1 MGETWLGVQRGE
13 GGFEQR
19 VCLKFIHEC
28 FRDSEQAAEL
38 FLREAAIAASLR
50 HSNIVG
56 VIDADV
62 RAGYMALEL
71 VDGTDLRTI
80 LRNAPEHRL
89 PAPLAVCIAIELSK
103 GLHYAH
109 TRTRGEEFAG
119 IVHRDLS
126 PANVLI
132 SHAGEVKL
140 ADFGVAKV
148 IRATGDV
155 MSAVRGKLSY
165 MAPEQMAGRAAD
177 ARSDLFSL
185 GVLLYETLSGQRPF
199 DGENDADT
207 VRRIM
212 RGERIPLGSAA
223 AQVPAGIAAAVE
235 SLIAVAP
242 EDRPGSAADVI
253 DAFSDFA
260 PPPTTHF
267 ELARLALQS
276 RPHHTLLAEP
286 PLELPTEP
294 APAARPRKRRASWG
308 FVLGL
313 GLVAAVGSLT
323 SMLLADNPAKQ
334 PMPTLTNATRS
345 PPEPALAPATDAPSI
360 VLVATEPELGPRP
373 EPPTE
378 ASHTAPRPARGR
390 VRVGVFPAGQVWID
404 GRPRGAAPLSV
415 VLAPGPHTVAAGIET
430 PAQTRNLLLAPGADE
445 QLFFDL
451 QAAPDRAIAR

>member
-28 FRDSEQAAEL
+28 FRDSEQAAAL

-71 VDGTDLRTI
+71 VDGADLRTI

-89 PAPLAVCIAIELSK
+89 PAPLAACIAIELCK

-165 MAPEQMAGRAAD
+165 MSPEQMAGRPAD
-177 ARSDLFSL
+177 AQSDLFSL

-199 DGENDADT
+199 DGDNDADT

-212 RGERIPLGSAA
+212 RGEHLPLGGVAA
-223 AQVPAGIAAAVE
+223 HVPAGIAAVVE
-235 SLIAVAP
+235 SLLAVAP
-242 EDRPGSAADVI
+242 EGRPGSAADVI
-253 DAFSDFA
+253 DAFEEFA
-260 PPPTTHF
+260 PSPTAHF

-276 RPHHTLLAEP
+276 RPHETLIAEP
-286 PLELPTEP
+286 PLGSKPEP
-294 APAARPRKRRASWG
+294 ALGDRPGKLRARWS

-313 GLVAAVGSLT
+313 GLVTAVGSLT
-323 SMLLADNPAKQ
+323 SLLLADNPGKPR
-334 PMPTLTNATRS
+334 PMPTVASS
-345 PPEPALAPATDAPSI
+345 PPGPVPAPASDPSSTVLIATDPSLAPRPAPRVTDDAP
-360 VLVATEPELGPRP
+360 A
-373 EPPTE
+373 
-378 ASHTAPRPARGR
+378 APRPARAR
-390 VRVGVFPAGQVWID
+390 LRVGVFPAGQVWID

-415 VLAPGPHTVAAGIET
+415 VLAPGPHAVAAGIET
-430 PAQTRNLLLAPGADE
+430 PAQTRILLLAAGADE

-451 QAAPDRAIAR
+451 QAVEDRARAR

>member
-28 FRDSEQAAEL
+28 FRDSEKAAEL

-62 RAGYMALEL
+62 GAGYMALEL
-71 VDGTDLRTI
+71 VDGADLRTI

-89 PAPLAVCIAIELSK
+89 PAPLAACIAIELCK

-165 MAPEQMAGRAAD
+165 MPPEQIAGRLSD

-185 GVLLYETLSGQRPF
+185 GVLVYEMLSGQRPF

-212 RGERIPLGSAA
+212 SGEHVPLGSAA
-223 AQVPAGIAAAVE
+223 ACVPAGIAAAVE
-235 SLIAVAP
+235 RLIAVAP

-260 PPPTTHF
+260 PPPTAHF
-267 ELARLALQS
+267 ELARLSLQS
-276 RPHHTLLAEP
+276 RRHHTLIAEP
-286 PLELPTEP
+286 TLELRPEP
-294 APAARPRKRRASWG
+294 APADRPPTRRARWG

-313 GLVAAVGSLT
+313 GLVAAVGWLT
-323 SMLLADNPAKQ
+323 SVLLADNPAEH
-334 PMPTLTNATRS
+334 PMPTVTIAAPS
-345 PPEPALAPATDAPSI
+345 PEPAQAPATDTASS
-360 VLVATEPELGPRP
+360 VLVATDPKLGPRP
-373 EPPTE
+373 EPLAE
-378 ASHTAPRPARGR
+378 DSRAAPRPARAR
-390 VRVGVFPAGQVWID
+390 LRIGVFPAGKVWID
-404 GRPRGAAPLSV
+404 GRPRGPAPLSV
-415 VLAPGPHTVAAGIET
+415 VLAPGPHTVAAGIDAPGE
-430 PAQTRNLLLAPGADE
+430 TRNLLLLPGGDE

-451 QAAPDRAIAR
+451 QAAPERASAR